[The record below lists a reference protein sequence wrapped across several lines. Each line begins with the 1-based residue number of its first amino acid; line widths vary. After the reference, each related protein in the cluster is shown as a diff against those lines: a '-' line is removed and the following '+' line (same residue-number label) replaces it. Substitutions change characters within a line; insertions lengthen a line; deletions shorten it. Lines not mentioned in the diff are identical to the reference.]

1 MHNASTI
8 VAPKLGVSWYSARLM
23 RLAGLLGEG
32 RVDAPITKQYPGRF
46 KACPHS

>member
-32 RVDAPITKQYPGRF
+32 RVESVSSCLCVGLGL
-46 KACPHS
+46 